1 VIIGSDPMVSHLVF
15 EQDSGISAAHCE
27 ILLEAGC
34 LYLRDLVSTTGTY
47 LNGVALTDRQRIEE
61 QDVLRIGR
69 TEMRITFP
77 N

>member
-1 VIIGSDPMVSHLVF
+1 
-15 EQDSGISAAHCE
+15 
-27 ILLEAGC
+27 